1 MAQRHPGNYR
11 LQVGIVGVGSIGSL
25 VCERLKTIDC
35 EALAY
40 DPYLSEERAR
50 ARGVRLVSLPEL
62 FSSCD
67 VISNHLANKEELAG
81 IFHYELFSRMKPNAT
96 FINTGRGRQVVEKD
110 LARALR
116 EEPGRAALL
125 DVLTKEPY
133 APWNPLM
140 RRKNAFLTPHI
151 AGSMGREVWRMAEY
165 MIEEFG
171 RWSAGGQTHYGV
183 TLQMLETMA

>member
-1 MAQRHPGNYR
+1 MR
-11 LQVGIVGVGSIGSL
+11 VGFVGGGSIGSL

-35 EALAY
+35 EVLAY

-50 ARGVRLVSLPEL
+50 SLGVRLVSLPEL

-81 IFHYELFSRMKPNAT
+81 IFTYELFSWMKPNAT

-125 DVLTKEPY
+125 DVLTQEPY

-151 AGSMGREVWRMAEY
+151 AGSMGQEVWRMAEY

-171 RWSAGGQTHYGV
+171 RWSAGEQTRYGV

>member
-1 MAQRHPGNYR
+1 MYKRQ
-11 LQVGIVGVGSIGSL
+11 
-25 VCERLKTIDC
+25 
-35 EALAY
+35 
-40 DPYLSEERAR
+40 
-50 ARGVRLVSLPEL
+50 
-62 FSSCD
+62 
-67 VISNHLANKEELAG
+67 
-81 IFHYELFSRMKPNAT
+81 
-96 FINTGRGRQVVEKD
+96 GRGRQVVEKD

>member
-1 MAQRHPGNYR
+1 MWFQ
-11 LQVGIVGVGSIGSL
+11 
-25 VCERLKTIDC
+25 
-35 EALAY
+35 
-40 DPYLSEERAR
+40 
-50 ARGVRLVSLPEL
+50 
-62 FSSCD
+62 
-67 VISNHLANKEELAG
+67 NHLANKEELAG

-140 RRKNAFLTPHI
+140 RRKNAFLTPAYRRKH
-151 AGSMGREVWRMAEY
+151 G
-165 MIEEFG
+165 
-171 RWSAGGQTHYGV
+171 AGGLAHGRIYD
-183 TLQMLETMA
+183 